1 MGIFSK
7 RDRSKRRYYKDIFK
21 TLPDGEYYRPLFSP
35 WHGEGLGEFGRYY
48 QYAKS
53 VSLVSP
59 DRCYMLYTLASQAAN
74 LNGQWYECGVYK
86 GGTATLLANLLSDKG
101 KGQTTQLH
109 LFDTFEG
116 MPETDP
122 ERDLHLKG
130 DFDDTSLEAV
140 SEQVCKN
147 IKDRSLINFH
157 KGFIPD
163 TFASLED
170 HTIAFAHI
178 DVDIY
183 KSIIDSCEF
192 IYPRMERGGFMIFDD
207 YGFGSCPGARQAVD
221 EFFSNKPEQVLVLP
235 TGQALVFISC
245 STTQ

>member
-7 RDRSKRRYYKDIFK
+7 RGRSNRTYYKDIFK
-21 TLPDGEYYRPLFSP
+21 SIPDGEYYRPLFNP
-35 WHGEGLGEFGRYY
+35 WHGEGFGEFQHYY
-48 QYAKS
+48 QFAKS
-53 VSLVSP
+53 VSVVSP
-59 DRCYMLYTLASQAAN
+59 DRCYMLYVLACQAAN
-74 LNGQWYECGVYK
+74 LNGQWYECGVFK
-86 GGTATLLANLLSDKG
+86 GGTATMLANLLNDKVDN
-101 KGQTTQLH
+101 KISHLH

-122 ERDLHLKG
+122 EKDLHVQG
-130 DFDDTSLEAV
+130 DFSDTSLEAV
-140 SEQVCKN
+140 SERVYKN
-147 IKDRSLINFH
+147 INDRSLVHFH

-163 TFASLED
+163 TFVSLEY
-170 HTIAFAHI
+170 HKICFAHI

-192 IYPRMERGGFMIFDD
+192 IYPRMVRGGFMIFDD

-221 EFFSNKPEQVLVLP
+221 EFFADKPEQVVVLP

-245 STTQ
+245 VAAQ